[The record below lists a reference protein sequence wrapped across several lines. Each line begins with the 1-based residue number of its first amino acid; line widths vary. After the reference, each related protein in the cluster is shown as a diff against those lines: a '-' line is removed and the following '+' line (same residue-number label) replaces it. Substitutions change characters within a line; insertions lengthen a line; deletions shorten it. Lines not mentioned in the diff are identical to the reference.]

1 MDELFTQIG
10 SWLVSNGAGGIVA
23 ALVILALAVERK
35 ERRAERKDYDAEI
48 KAKDD
53 AHIATLN
60 SWRADTQVQ
69 NDKVSQLAEKVIIT
83 IESVKRGQ

>member
-1 MDELFTQIG
+1 MDASAIQTLL
-10 SWLVSNGAGGIVA
+10 SGGPYGLA
-23 ALVILALAVERK
+23 ALIIWAWLNERK
-35 ERRAERKDYDAEI
+35 ERKEERREYDAEI

-69 NDKVSQLAEKVIIT
+69 NDKVSALVEKVIVA
-83 IESVKRGQ
+83 IESGKRGQ

>member
-1 MDELFTQIG
+1 VDELFTQIG

>member
-1 MDELFTQIG
+1 MDADAIQTLLSGGPYGI
-10 SWLVSNGAGGIVA
+10 SALIVWAWLN
-23 ALVILALAVERK
+23 ERK
-35 ERRAERKDYDAEI
+35 ERREERKEYDAEI

-69 NDKVSQLAEKVIIT
+69 NDKVSALVEKVIVA
-83 IESVKRGQ
+83 IESGKRGQ

>member
-1 MDELFTQIG
+1 MDASAIQALLSG
-10 SWLVSNGAGGIVA
+10 SPYGIA
-23 ALVILALAVERK
+23 ALVIWAFLNERK
-35 ERRAERKDYDAEI
+35 ERREERKEYDAEI

-69 NDKVSQLAEKVIIT
+69 NDKVSALVEKVIVA
-83 IESVKRGQ
+83 IESGKRGQ

>member
-1 MDELFTQIG
+1 LDASAIQTLLSGGPYGITALIIWA
-10 SWLVSNGAGGIVA
+10 WLN
-23 ALVILALAVERK
+23 ERK
-35 ERRAERKDYDAEI
+35 ERREERKEYDAEI

-69 NDKVSQLAEKVIIT
+69 SDKVSAMAEKFIVA
-83 IESVKRGQ
+83 IETGKKGQ

>member
-1 MDELFTQIG
+1 MDADAIQTLLSGGPYGI
-10 SWLVSNGAGGIVA
+10 SALIVWAWLN
-23 ALVILALAVERK
+23 ERK
-35 ERRAERKDYDAEI
+35 ERREERKEYDAEI

-69 NDKVSQLAEKVIIT
+69 SDKVSAMAEKFIVA
-83 IESVKRGQ
+83 IETGKKGQ